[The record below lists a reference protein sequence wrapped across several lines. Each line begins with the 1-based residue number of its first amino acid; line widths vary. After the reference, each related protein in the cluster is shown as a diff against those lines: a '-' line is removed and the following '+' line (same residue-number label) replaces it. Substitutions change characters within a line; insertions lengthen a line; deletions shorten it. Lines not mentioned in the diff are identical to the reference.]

1 MKKNIIIVCTCKKEL
16 VDKALETITSNTS
29 PAEVKKYEDD
39 DFGVR
44 DENGK
49 LVWDFLKTGEG
60 ETKITIT
67 RSSETCRQINMAILK
82 GSLEKSR
89 KKIPSYAKEIPGLDK
104 DGVEV
109 IHITRGG
116 EVKEIEVEES
126 GFSIEEMDLMIEEV
140 NQKTEEMYYELKYGD

>member
-1 MKKNIIIVCTCKKEL
+1 MKNIIIVCTCKKEL
-16 VDKALETITSNTS
+16 VDKALETIISNTS
-29 PAEVKKYEDD
+29 PTEVKKYEDD

-82 GSLEKSR
+82 GSLEKGG
-89 KKIPSYAKEIPGLDK
+89 KKIPSYAKEIPALDK
-104 DGVEV
+104 DKVKV
-109 IHITRGG
+109 FHITREGK
-116 EVKEIEVEES
+116 VKEIEVEES

-140 NQKTEEMYYELKYGD
+140 NQKTEEMYYELKYED

>member
-1 MKKNIIIVCTCKKEL
+1 MKNIIIVCTCKKEL
-16 VDKALETITSNTS
+16 VDKALETIISNTS
-29 PAEVKKYEDD
+29 PTEVKKYEDD

-49 LVWDFLKTGEG
+49 LVWDFLKTGKG

-67 RSSETCRQINMAILK
+67 GSSETCRQINMAILK
-82 GSLEKSR
+82 GSLEKEG

-104 DGVEV
+104 DKVKV
-109 IHITRGG
+109 FHITREGK
-116 EVKEIEVEES
+116 VKEIGVEES

-140 NQKTEEMYYELKYGD
+140 NQKTEEMYYELKYED